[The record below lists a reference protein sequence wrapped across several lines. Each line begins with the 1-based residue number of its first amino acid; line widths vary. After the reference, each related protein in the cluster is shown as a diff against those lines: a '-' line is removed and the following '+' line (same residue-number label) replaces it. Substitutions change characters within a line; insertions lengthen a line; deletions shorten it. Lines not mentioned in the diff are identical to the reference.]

1 MDKFKTSHESTII
14 NTNQGNNMRILTERQ
29 ILDEMP
35 HDRDEKL
42 DYLLKLAEE
51 IFSDSQEIVA
61 MFDSF
66 LKNQS
71 STVLFP

>member
-1 MDKFKTSHESTII
+1 
-14 NTNQGNNMRILTERQ
+14 MRILTEQQ

-35 HDRDEKL
+35 QNRDEKL

-51 IFSDSQEIVA
+51 ISNDSKEIVD

-66 LKNQS
+66 LKNKRN
-71 STVLFP
+71 F